1 MKTVPYAAIR
11 VAGGILAALW
21 CGYVF
26 SREGSVPTVFLGFL
40 TFTAG
45 WFAAQRFGRPI
56 GLSNR
61 RPWLD
66 TVLPI
71 AIAAFAILPAALF
84 PFLGTVSIAVSQLR
98 AKGESAGR
106 PGHRKGFDRRRA
118 GTAGSRARTR
128 PRGRAVDVG
137 GEFETPRAGAHDS
150 RSVATMTRK
159 GSASMDSS
167 VGVGMGPGRTRQGPS
182 QIG

>member
-21 CGYVF
+21 CVYVF
-26 SREGSVPTVFLGFL
+26 SREGSVPTVFLGFV

-66 TVLPI
+66 VVLPI

-84 PFLGTVSIAVSQLR
+84 PFLGTVSIAVAAAIVVLFF
-98 AKGESAGR
+98 AGMSLSLGLG
-106 PGHRKGFDRRRA
+106 PYSNVKVA
-118 GTAGSRARTR
+118 LGTGS
-128 PRGRAVDVG
+128 
-137 GEFETPRAGAHDS
+137 
-150 RSVATMTRK
+150 
-159 GSASMDSS
+159 
-167 VGVGMGPGRTRQGPS
+167 
-182 QIG
+182 

>member
-11 VAGGILAALW
+11 IAGGILAALW
-21 CGYVF
+21 CVFVF
-26 SREGSVPTVFLGFL
+26 SREGSVPTVFLGLL

-84 PFLGTVSIAVSQLR
+84 PFLGTVSIAIAAAIVVLFF
-98 AKGESAGR
+98 AGMSLSLGLG
-106 PGHRKGFDRRRA
+106 PYSNVKVA
-118 GTAGSRARTR
+118 LGTGS
-128 PRGRAVDVG
+128 
-137 GEFETPRAGAHDS
+137 
-150 RSVATMTRK
+150 
-159 GSASMDSS
+159 
-167 VGVGMGPGRTRQGPS
+167 
-182 QIG
+182 

>member
-21 CGYVF
+21 CAYVF

-84 PFLGTVSIAVSQLR
+84 PFLGTVSIAVAAAIVVLFF
-98 AKGESAGR
+98 AGMSLSLGLG
-106 PGHRKGFDRRRA
+106 PYSNVKVA
-118 GTAGSRARTR
+118 LGTGS
-128 PRGRAVDVG
+128 
-137 GEFETPRAGAHDS
+137 
-150 RSVATMTRK
+150 
-159 GSASMDSS
+159 
-167 VGVGMGPGRTRQGPS
+167 
-182 QIG
+182 